1 MKGSDVI
8 ILIALVVLSAL
19 MTVFSMIIC
28 YKIYV
33 EVNHWFSSVSDYL
46 NESRPLLT
54 WIFLVVYVVSYL
66 VPKRILKEDISELFI
81 ASVIFWIS
89 VGVVSAVA
97 IMLKILFAELKF
109 KPVENIEIAMS
120 MLSGLTGAFLAYV
133 EHREYKKE
141 YERNNIVKV
150 INVD

>member
-19 MTVFSMIIC
+19 MTAFSVMIC

-33 EVNHWFSSVSDYL
+33 EVNHWLALVSDYL

-66 VPKRILKEDISELFI
+66 IPKRILKEDISELFI
-81 ASVIFWIS
+81 ASVIIWIS
-89 VGVVSAVA
+89 VGVVSTIA
-97 IMLKILFAELKF
+97 IVLKILFTELKL

-120 MLSGLTGAFLAYV
+120 TLSGLMGAFLAYV

-141 YERNNIVKV
+141 YIHKV
-150 INVD
+150 LRTII